1 MPTAN
6 EANTL
11 KQSSSS
17 SISALMNNAPNPS
30 RRHPRYQMIR
40 ELGRNPADGRI
51 TYLAKDNQSQQL
63 VVIRQFVLAQ
73 SNTDELGFKAYAHEI
88 KSLQELDHPGIP
100 RYIDFF
106 ETKAGLCLV
115 QEYKNV
121 QSLAIPRHF
130 SPDQIKQI
138 AISVLEILVYLQ
150 SRIPA
155 VIHRNIKPENILL
168 DEQLN
173 VYLVDF
179 GVARISAGEVDIS
192 GITAGTLGFM
202 APEQLYDRQLTEATD
217 LYGLGATLLYLL
229 IGTTSMAVDNL
240 IHENGR
246 VNFKHLL
253 PSLSLSFGDWLE
265 KMLEPKPKDR
275 FPDASV
281 ALAALQSIP
290 VSYLPNTVGEL
301 LRLSSKDGSAIDRL
315 EKIGDDINLPTLSLP
330 EVKFNPLI
338 LEFKTKQLGEKLTQS
353 VTVIN
358 SVPKTLLEGYWEV
371 VAQENALRD
380 IGNSHEWIFVEPV
393 KFKGNC
399 LHFRI
404 TVDTSRLM
412 ANTTYSRQILLHTNS
427 SQKTHT
433 LMVRVDTTPLKPP
446 RLSYISLSLLFAIA
460 WALTGFYTHLMVW
473 LIAAASTFGIVFPL
487 LLMAIGFIAGF
498 LAGVLLAAV
507 GIKSAPV
514 VRIAFGVIGLVALTV
529 SLLNWVLSLALTTL
543 LGAVGLVIGF
553 AAGAAIKNHKDRG
566 FSLKFAVAIALL
578 LTGLSMSLSTGLNI
592 GFNGFFTLS
601 TLLTGISLATMFLYR
616 HWQREKVLAE
626 YRQSVQRGRLIK
638 P

>member
-1 MPTAN
+1 
-6 EANTL
+6 
-11 KQSSSS
+11 
-17 SISALMNNAPNPS
+17 MNNAPNSS
-30 RRHPRYQMIR
+30 RRRPRYQMIR

-51 TYLAKDNQSQQL
+51 TYLARDNQSQQL
-63 VVIRQFVLAQ
+63 VVIKQFVLAQ
-73 SNTDELGFKAYAHEI
+73 SNTDGSDFKAYKHEI
-88 KSLQELDHPGIP
+88 QALQELAHPAIP
-100 RYIDFF
+100 RYIDSV
-106 ETKAGLCLV
+106 ETKAGFCLV

-121 QSLAIPRHF
+121 QSLAIPRHL
-130 SPDQIKQI
+130 SPDQIQQI

-173 VYLVDF
+173 VSLVDF
-179 GVARISAGEVDIS
+179 GVARISAGEVNIS
-192 GITAGTLGFM
+192 GIPAGTLGFM

-229 IGTTSMAVDNL
+229 IGTKSMAVHSL

-246 VNFKHLL
+246 MNFKHLL

-265 KMLEPKPKDR
+265 KMVEPKPKDR

-281 ALAALQSIP
+281 ALATLKSIP

-301 LRLSSKDGSAIDRL
+301 LRLSSKDGSAINRL

-358 SVPKTLLEGYWEV
+358 SVPKTLLAGYWEV
-371 VAQENALRD
+371 VTHENDLRD
-380 IGNSHEWIFVEPV
+380 IGNSNGWIFVHPV
-393 KFKGNC
+393 KFKGNYQDC
-399 LHFRI
+399 EI
-404 TVDTSRLM
+404 SVDTSKLM
-412 ANTTYSRQILLHTNS
+412 ANTTYSRQIILHTNS

-433 LMVRVDTTPLKPP
+433 LMVRVDTSPLKPP

-460 WALTGFYTHLMVW
+460 WTLTGFGAHLMIW
-473 LIAAASTFGIVFPL
+473 LITVASTFGIIFPL
-487 LLMAIGFIAGF
+487 VLIGIGFVAGF

-507 GIKSAPV
+507 GVKSAPV
-514 VRIAFGVIGLVALTV
+514 VKIALGVIGLVAITV
-529 SLLNWVLSLALTTL
+529 SLLNGVLSLALTTL

-553 AAGAAIKNHKDRG
+553 AAGAVIKNHKDRG
-566 FSLKFAVAIALL
+566 FSLNFAVAIALL

-592 GFNGFFTLS
+592 GLNGFLTLS
-601 TLLTGISLATMFLYR
+601 TLLTGISLAAIFLYR

-626 YRQSVQRGRLIK
+626 YRQSVQKGRLIK

>member
-30 RRHPRYQMIR
+30 RRRPRYQMIR
-40 ELGRNPADGRI
+40 ELGRNPADGHI
-51 TYLAKDNQSQQL
+51 TYLARDNQSQQL
-63 VVIRQFVLAQ
+63 VVIKQFVLAQ

-106 ETKAGLCLV
+106 ETKAGFCLV

-121 QSLAIPRHF
+121 QSLALVSHF
-130 SPDQIKQI
+130 STEQIKPI

-253 PSLSLSFGDWLE
+253 PSLSLS
-265 KMLEPKPKDR
+265 
-275 FPDASV
+275 
-281 ALAALQSIP
+281 
-290 VSYLPNTVGEL
+290 
-301 LRLSSKDGSAIDRL
+301 SKDGSAIDRL

-404 TVDTSRLM
+404 T
-412 ANTTYSRQILLHTNS
+412 
-427 SQKTHT
+427 
-433 LMVRVDTTPLKPP
+433 
-446 RLSYISLSLLFAIA
+446 
-460 WALTGFYTHLMVW
+460 
-473 LIAAASTFGIVFPL
+473 
-487 LLMAIGFIAGF
+487 
-498 LAGVLLAAV
+498 
-507 GIKSAPV
+507 
-514 VRIAFGVIGLVALTV
+514 
-529 SLLNWVLSLALTTL
+529 
-543 LGAVGLVIGF
+543 
-553 AAGAAIKNHKDRG
+553 
-566 FSLKFAVAIALL
+566 
-578 LTGLSMSLSTGLNI
+578 
-592 GFNGFFTLS
+592 
-601 TLLTGISLATMFLYR
+601 
-616 HWQREKVLAE
+616 
-626 YRQSVQRGRLIK
+626 
-638 P
+638 